1 MYMMCYQVSAH
12 MITTSA
18 SMLSCCASLLC
29 IILLLIKL
37 LGSAIQGIVYS
48 SLSTAYLQ
56 EQITSIPVGCWI
68 VADPADS
75 QDGSWG
81 SRPWLVSKSAHF
93 GPTNGPVFRFLGGSG
108 GGSRGPICPV
118 FEPYYTQHTIPI
130 RARAYNDCVEHH
142 VLLKT
147 RSSGGPG
154 YPLIERVLGLQMTHM
169 YTR

>member
-81 SRPWLVSKSAHF
+81 SGPGLGSKSAHF
-93 GPTNGPVFRFLGGSG
+93 GPTNGAISG
-108 GGSRGPICPV
+108 TCGIKGV
-118 FEPYYTQHTIPI
+118 
-130 RARAYNDCVEHH
+130 A
-142 VLLKT
+142 
-147 RSSGGPG
+147 
-154 YPLIERVLGLQMTHM
+154 
-169 YTR
+169 